1 MSQEL
6 RQQWDAG
13 DVRIDIQDEMPVI
26 LADPTAIA
34 RLFQNRLGNAFKYE
48 YGLGGPQ
55 PRIEVG
61 GHVSESEVR
70 FFVRDNG
77 AGIPK
82 EYQHKIFGLFHTTR
96 EGAGIGLAVVSKI
109 MELHGG
115 RIWVESDNR
124 QGAAFWL
131 AFPLRFPAPA
141 ALTRSLA

>member
-1 MSQEL
+1 
-6 RQQWDAG
+6 
-13 DVRIDIQDEMPVI
+13 VI
-26 LADPTAIA
+26 LADPTAIS
-34 RLFQNRLGNAFKYE
+34 RLFQNLLGNAFKY
-48 YGLGGPQ
+48 GLGAPQ

-77 AGIPK
+77 PGIPK
-82 EYQHKIFGLFHTTR
+82 EFQHKIFGLFQRLDTTQ
-96 EGAGIGLAVVSKI
+96 EGTGIGLAVVSKI

-115 RIWVESDNR
+115 RVWIESGSQ

-131 AFPLRFPAPA
+131 AFPLRFLAPA